1 MKQLPSVA
9 AIYEQ
14 MGQARR
20 AGPLVTN
27 FYPVPD
33 KLQRSIERGELFSMT
48 AGNVLFVLRRDR
60 DFLHLSFVASAATE
74 LGAALREL
82 IAGVAETITV
92 DLLGPRERV
101 AELTEL
107 FVQAGFRGHCVLHRM
122 TKVTKQAEVSP
133 PAPDPEVVFAGRD
146 DAAALAGMLDTA
158 LDRHAEQI
166 PDEDE
171 MARAASERKILVVR
185 SGPTIGEAGSRGVGT
200 PTALPAGRGSSPVGS
215 IAGLLYF
222 EVTGQSSLLRH
233 WLVDPA
239 HRDRRIGA
247 RLMRRYFA
255 DCNDVRRFLLW
266 VISDNHNAIDRYR
279 HYGYREDGLIDQVLI
294 RRPS

>member
-1 MKQLPSVA
+1 MKPLPSVA
-9 AIYEQ
+9 ALYEQ
-14 MGQARR
+14 MDQARR

-60 DFLHLSFVASAATE
+60 DFLHLSFVASTAAA

-82 IAGVAETITV
+82 VASVAGTVTV
-92 DLLGPRERV
+92 DVLGPRERV
-101 AELTEL
+101 AEIAEL

-122 TKVTKQAEVSP
+122 TKTTKTTKTAKQAEEQAEMSP
-133 PAPDPEVVFAGRD
+133 PPAMPDPAVVFASRD
-146 DAAALAGMLDTA
+146 DGAALAGMLETA
-158 LDRHAEQI
+158 LDRYAEQI

-171 MARAASERKILVVR
+171 MTRAASDRKVLVVR
-185 SGPTIGEAGSRGVGT
+185 SDLA
-200 PTALPAGRGSSPVGS
+200 
-215 IAGLLYF
+215 IAGLLFF

-239 HRDRRIGA
+239 HRDQRIGA
-247 RLMRRYFA
+247 RLMRHYFA
-255 DCNDVRRFLLW
+255 DCKDVRRFLLW